1 MTPRRRLLAAMHG
14 HQTDYLPC
22 SIYFN
27 PNLQVPGYDLRDPW
41 ERVRLSQE
49 LGLDPVVNLG
59 LPVAHHPEVTVE
71 VQVEPTTDG
80 TGPVLVKTFYTPA
93 GSLRWG
99 VRLGDDWPHGHDVP
113 FDDHT
118 ASNLV
123 EPLLKGPD
131 DVEAFRYVF
140 CVPGSEHFEAHR
152 KPAAQVVER
161 AHVQGLPVQF
171 TAGQGLATLLFA
183 MGAERAVLF
192 ALDYPEAFAEL
203 ADHLGEVSIR
213 RMQWAAELGVDIIKR
228 FGGYEQTNFYN
239 PSIFRTVV
247 LPQLKRET
255 DAARQ
260 LDLAIYYRVV
270 TGMTPLLEDIASAG
284 FHCIEGGEPHLG
296 DCSLE
301 RWHEAF
307 RGRASSWTGI
317 STPVLLGGNDPEAV
331 TREVDHCIDVFGRRG
346 FILGVTNSI
355 RNHFPW
361 RNTLALVRR
370 WTERR

>member
-1 MTPRRRLLAAMHG
+1 MHG

-41 ERVRLSQE
+41 ERVRLSLD
-49 LGLDPVVNLG
+49 LGVDPVVNVG
-59 LPVAHHPEVTVE
+59 LPVAHHPDVSVE
-71 VQVEPTTDG
+71 VQVEQAVGGTD
-80 TGPVLVKTFYTPA
+80 PVLVKTFNTPA

-99 VRLGDDWPHGHDVP
+99 VRLGDDWPHGHDIP
-113 FDDHT
+113 FGDHT

-131 DVEAFRYVF
+131 DVEAFRFVF
-140 CVPGSEHFEAHR
+140 SAPGPKHVDAHR
-152 KPAAQVVER
+152 EQAVQVVER
-161 AHVQGLPVQF
+161 AHARGLPVQF

-183 MGAERAVLF
+183 MGAERAALF
-192 ALDYPEAFAEL
+192 AVDHPQAFAEL
-203 ADHLGEVSIR
+203 AEHLADVSIR
-213 RMQWAAELGVDIIKR
+213 CMQVAADLGVDIIKR

-247 LPQLKRET
+247 LPQLTRET
-255 DAARQ
+255 AAARE
-260 LDLAIYYRVV
+260 LDLTIYYRVV
-270 TGMTPLLEDIASAG
+270 TGMTPLLDDIASAG

-307 RGRASSWTGI
+307 NGRATSWTGI
-317 STPVLLGGNDPEAV
+317 STPVLLGGNDPDAV
-331 TREVDHCIDVFGRRG
+331 RREVDHCIEVFGRRG
-346 FILGVTNSI
+346 FVLGVTNSI

-361 RNTLALVRR
+361 RNTLSLVERWAQRR
-370 WTERR
+370 